1 MIAFT
6 PKLGSM
12 LHTLDIYEK
21 CAKPERLTH

>member
-6 PKLGSM
+6 PESGPM